1 MNHLIET
8 LQRYRHWVCWKK
20 EEKAGKATKVP
31 YVADTHHMCASV
43 SNPATWRPYR
53 EAALLA
59 GEGRYSGV
67 GFVLGGEIP
76 YVCIDLDHCI
86 DRVTGELMEPAA
98 AIVKMVQTSGGT
110 YIEIS
115 PSGEGLHVWGRY
127 EGITLPG
134 GKPGIRKN
142 GIEIYRNGRYITVT
156 GNAFDDSPLGDLT
169 STVQEIV
176 ERYGLLEKPA
186 PSLAASRV
194 TQGEAGKAAP
204 EDAAKAAPPEM
215 PAMFDDDFLL
225 EKARTAKN
233 GSKFSA
239 LFDTGDTSLYGDDAS
254 RADAA
259 LLEMLA
265 YWTNGNAGQMERLFM
280 KSVLGSPERLSRKKH
295 KDNGYIRNISIP
307 NVLKDWR
314 ARGANHYELKGAI
327 LISREEP
334 GRKAPPDKPAGKED
348 VLSLEPKAWTDTA
361 NAERI
366 AAWYGHSLK
375 FCPDY
380 DSFVEFTGKCWKKV
394 PKEKAYQYANRAMNR
409 IRWTIAKE
417 REALAKQ
424 EQEALARGDEAAGNA
439 IEERRGILDGLEK
452 RTVAN
457 KNFTPIDKAIKILR
471 GLNTC
476 EAVEFDATPYV
487 LNCDNGLL
495 NLATGELVPH
505 NPAGVVEI
513 QDFRVPKG
521 GKIDDPAGM
530 FVKDT
535 GNPGAPKGGGADDLA
550 HMCMK
555 CTGVSYVKNPKS
567 HLWKDT
573 VAAILPDEATRH
585 YLQKVLGSS
594 LQGKVVEQEVYFLVG
609 HGGNGK
615 GIITESVKA
624 ALGDYARTISPEIIL
639 TSRNGVGAGDK
650 ATPTIVSLI
659 GVRLAICGESDLG
672 RTLNAGMLKRLTGGD
687 TLTGR
692 EVYGK
697 KNIEFRPT
705 HAIVFSTNYE
715 PAIEDACDQ
724 ALKRRVR
731 VILFTETFS
740 EEKGNMDVHLSE
752 KLKAKEVKEEILSWL
767 VEGYTMYRREG
778 LTPPAAVRKATAKF
792 FDSNDYIGDFIASYC
807 EIGEDYKVEQA
818 RLYSLFQRVCRDEY
832 GQDPMSARA
841 FNQVMVQSH
850 GFKKVKRNGARCLLG
865 IKLKTSHVELV
876 PGTKGTV

>member
-1 MNHLIET
+1 MMNHLIDT
-8 LQRYRHWVCWKK
+8 LRDYPHWVCWKK
-20 EEKAGKATKVP
+20 EKRGGKDTKVP
-31 YVADTHHMCASV
+31 YVADTHNMCASATD
-43 SNPATWRPYR
+43 PATWRSYQ
-53 EAALLA
+53 EAVALA
-59 GEGRYSGV
+59 EEGRYSGV
-67 GFVLGGEIP
+67 GFALGGEIP

-86 DRVTGELMEPAA
+86 DRKTGEPIEPAA
-98 AIVKMVQTSGGT
+98 SIVEMVQASGGT

-134 GKPGIRKN
+134 GEKGIRTKD
-142 GIEIYRNGRYITVT
+142 IEIYRNGRYLTVT
-156 GNAFDDSPLGDLT
+156 GNAFDNSPLGDLT

-176 ERYGLLEKPA
+176 ERYGLLKKPA
-186 PSLAASRV
+186 PSPSASRV

-239 LFDTGDTSLYGDDAS
+239 LFDTGDTSRYGDDAS

-307 NVLKDWR
+307 NVLEDWR

-424 EQEALARGDEAAGNA
+424 EQEAVARGDEAAGNA
-439 IEERRGILDGLEK
+439 IKERRGILDGLEK

-476 EAVEFDATPYV
+476 EAVEFDAAPYV

-495 NLATGELVPH
+495 HLKTGELVPH
-505 NPAGVVEI
+505 VPA
-513 QDFRVPKG
+513 
-521 GKIDDPAGM
+521 A
-530 FVKDT
+530 
-535 GNPGAPKGGGADDLA
+535 
-550 HMCMK
+550 MCMK
-555 CTGVSYVKNPKS
+555 CSGVSYVKNPKS
-567 HLWKDT
+567 HLWRDT
-573 VAAILPDEATRH
+573 VAVILPDEDTRH
-585 YLQKVLGSS
+585 YLQKVLGAA

-609 HGGNGK
+609 RGGNGK
-615 GIITESVKA
+615 GIIMESVKA
-624 ALGDYARTISPEIIL
+624 ALGDYARTINPEIIL
-639 TSRNGVGAGDK
+639 TSRNGAGAGDK
-650 ATPTIVSLI
+650 ATPTIAALK

-672 RTLNAGMLKRLTGGD
+672 RTLSAGMLKRLTGGD

-697 KNIEFRPT
+697 KNIEFEPT
-705 HAIVFSTNYE
+705 HTIVFSTNYE
-715 PAIEDACDQ
+715 PTIEDASDQ
-724 ALKRRVR
+724 ALKRRLR
-731 VILFTETFS
+731 EILFTETFS
-740 EEKGNMDVHLSE
+740 AEKGNMDVHLSE

-807 EIGEDYKVEQA
+807 EVGASHKVSRTE
-818 RLYSLFQRVCRDEY
+818 LYTLFQSVCRREY
-832 GQDPMSARA
+832 GQFPMSART
-841 FNQVMVQSH
+841 FYQIMEHSQ
-850 GFKKVKRNGARCLLG
+850 GFKVQRSNGERYLLG
-865 IKLKTSHVELV
+865 IKIKTFSLLREKADAVQV
-876 PGTKGTV
+876 ISSV

>member
-1 MNHLIET
+1 MMNHLIDT
-8 LQRYRHWVCWKK
+8 LRDYPHWLCWKK
-20 EEKAGKATKVP
+20 EKRGGKDTKVP

-43 SNPATWRPYR
+43 SNPATWRPYQ
-53 EAALLA
+53 EAAALA
-59 GEGRYSGV
+59 EEGRYSGV
-67 GFVLGGEIP
+67 GFVLGAEIP

-86 DRVTGELMEPAA
+86 DREKGELMEPAA
-98 AIVKMVQTSGGT
+98 SIVEMVQASSGT

-156 GNAFDDSPLGDLT
+156 GEAFDDSPLGDLT

-194 TQGEAGKAAP
+194 TQGEVGEAAP

-239 LFDTGDTSLYGDDAS
+239 LFDTGDTSRYGDDAS

-439 IEERRGILDGLEK
+439 IKERRGILDGLEK

-476 EAVEFDATPYV
+476 EAVEFDAAPYV

-495 NLATGELVPH
+495 HLKTGELVPH
-505 NPAGVVEI
+505 
-513 QDFRVPKG
+513 
-521 GKIDDPAGM
+521 DPA
-530 FVKDT
+530 
-535 GNPGAPKGGGADDLA
+535 A
-550 HMCMK
+550 MCMK
-555 CTGVSYVKNPKS
+555 CSGVSYVKNPKS
-567 HLWKDT
+567 HLWRDT
-573 VAAILPDEATRH
+573 VAVILPDEDTRH
-585 YLQKVLGSS
+585 YLQKVLGAA

-609 HGGNGK
+609 RGGNGK
-615 GIITESVKA
+615 GIIMESVKA
-624 ALGDYARTISPEIIL
+624 ALGDYARTINPEIIL
-639 TSRNGVGAGDK
+639 TSRNGAGAGDK
-650 ATPTIVSLI
+650 ATPTIAALK

-672 RTLNAGMLKRLTGGD
+672 RTLSAGMLKRLTGGD

-697 KNIEFRPT
+697 KNIEFEPT
-705 HAIVFSTNYE
+705 HTIVFSTNYE
-715 PAIEDACDQ
+715 PTIEDASDQ
-724 ALKRRVR
+724 ALKRRLR
-731 VILFTETFS
+731 EILFTETFS

-807 EIGEDYKVEQA
+807 EIGEDYKVNRTE
-818 RLYSLFQRVCRDEY
+818 LYTLFQSVCRAEC
-832 GQDPMSARA
+832 GQCSIKQGVFYTIMGNR
-841 FNQVMVQSH
+841 
-850 GFKKVKRNGARCLLG
+850 GFKQLKSTGIRFLLG
-865 IKLKTSHVELV
+865 I
-876 PGTKGTV
+876 GIKGKRISNEQR

>member
-1 MNHLIET
+1 MMNHLIDT
-8 LQRYRHWVCWKK
+8 LRDYPRWVCWKK
-20 EEKAGKATKVP
+20 EKRGGKDTKVP
-31 YVADTHHMCASV
+31 YVADTHNMCASATD
-43 SNPATWRPYR
+43 PATWRSYQ
-53 EAALLA
+53 EAVALA
-59 GEGRYSGV
+59 EEGRYSGV
-67 GFVLGGEIP
+67 GFALGEEIP

-86 DRVTGELMEPAA
+86 EKGTLIEPAA
-98 AIVKMVQTSGGT
+98 SIVEMVQASGGT

-176 ERYGLLEKPA
+176 ERYGLLKKPA
-186 PSLAASRV
+186 PSPSASRV
-194 TQGEAGKAAP
+194 TQGEVGEAAP

-348 VLSLEPKAWTDTA
+348 VVSLDPEEWTDTA

-476 EAVEFDATPYV
+476 EAVEFDAAPYV

-495 NLATGELVPH
+495 HLKTGELVPH
-505 NPAGVVEI
+505 VPA
-513 QDFRVPKG
+513 
-521 GKIDDPAGM
+521 A
-530 FVKDT
+530 
-535 GNPGAPKGGGADDLA
+535 
-550 HMCMK
+550 MCMK
-555 CTGVSYVKNPKS
+555 CSGVSYVKNPKS
-567 HLWKDT
+567 HLWRDT
-573 VAAILPDEATRH
+573 VAVILPDEDTRH
-585 YLQKVLGSS
+585 YLQKVLGAA

-609 HGGNGK
+609 RGGNGK
-615 GIITESVKA
+615 GIIMESVKA
-624 ALGDYARTISPEIIL
+624 ALGDYARTINPEIIL
-639 TSRNGVGAGDK
+639 TSRNGAGAGDK
-650 ATPTIVSLI
+650 ATPTIAALK

-672 RTLNAGMLKRLTGGD
+672 RTLSAGMLKRLTGGD

-697 KNIEFRPT
+697 KNIEFEPT
-705 HAIVFSTNYE
+705 HTIVFSTNYE
-715 PAIEDACDQ
+715 PTIEDASDQ
-724 ALKRRVR
+724 ALKRRLR
-731 VILFTETFS
+731 EILFTETFS
-740 EEKGNMDVHLSE
+740 EEKGNVDVHLPE